1 MGSRILIS
9 AGEASGDLLAA
20 ELLAELRQMRP
31 DVSAV
36 GVGGDALRDE
46 GMEVLAHAGDLA
58 VVGLTEV
65 VGKIPVILG
74 ALRRIKRCLRR
85 GDVDLVVLV
94 DFPDFNLRVAS
105 VAGALGIPVVYYV
118 SPQVWAWRRGRLR
131 TIARRADHML
141 TLLPFEPALYEAEG
155 LAVTHVGHP
164 LVDRV
169 DAVAADRSADVVA
182 LLPGSRP
189 SEVRALW
196 PAFLD
201 TASEVARQV
210 ESVRFVVARAPTVS
224 RDLLNVPE
232 NLPVDVVDEPA
243 AAVLKQARCALVAS
257 GTATLEAALCGT
269 PHAVAYRVSGTTW
282 VLGRMLV
289 RGVRHAALS
298 NLVAGADEGREAV
311 APEFLQH
318 LDPEVM
324 ARPLVRWLADE
335 GAWEETHTQLA
346 EVRRRAGEPGA
357 AARAAAAVDGIV
369 ARPPAKTPAVST
381 GQLLQVA
388 TLAVALLAIRVVL
401 GALADLH
408 PDEAY
413 FWRWSQDLA
422 WGYFDQPPMVAWL
435 IAVSRAGLGD
445 LLGDGTLAVRLPAA
459 LCSVGAMVLVYFT
472 AREHVTHG
480 RALAAA
486 GLLLATPLV
495 FVGGIVT
502 TPDAPL
508 SLAWAAFLYAA
519 TRAAAPRDGR
529 RPPAD
534 RWLAPWVVLGAAAA
548 LGLLS
553 KLTMLL
559 APLGLALWWLLRS
572 RRWLVGP
579 AVGLAVG
586 LAALAPWLAWN
597 LRHGFAPFVWE
608 MSHGLNPQGGNPAL
622 RFAEFLGGQAGL
634 VGPVLVVA
642 AAVFWVRTLVRRDHP
657 AAWLWTA
664 LSLPVLAA
672 FGLASLS
679 APSAANWPAMAYPAV
694 ACGLVLTASWRTLIA
709 CLTTGGM
716 LAAIATVHVIHP
728 LPWVPARMDPLAD
741 TAGYGELADA
751 VEYQVSLIQQEG
763 IPSDDSL
770 VLFSRYQDAA
780 AVSFHYIHPH
790 LIGDQPGR
798 GRPNQWDLWPPP
810 DRQVDL
816 FVSLGPCADAP
827 CDPVHTHEV
836 VYRGEVVRRYV
847 FYRCLPPVD
856 EAPWNRPGTHIRES
870 SRVSRVGARSCLPSG
885 GSPLGW

>member
-1 MGSRILIS
+1 MSARILIS

-20 ELLAELRQMRP
+20 ELLAELRALRP
-31 DVSAV
+31 DVTAV
-36 GVGGDALRDE
+36 GIGGDALRE
-46 GMEVLAHAGDLA
+46 QGMEVLVPAAELA

-65 VGKIPVILG
+65 LGKLPVVLG
-74 ALRRIKRCLRR
+74 ALGAVKRRLRS

-105 VAGALGIPVVYYV
+105 MAGALGIPVVYYV

-155 LAVTHVGHP
+155 LPVTHVGHP

-169 DAVAADRSADVVA
+169 DAVDARRADDVVA

-196 PAFLD
+196 PAFVE
-201 TASEVARQV
+201 TARQV
-210 ESVRFVVARAPTVS
+210 AQQSAGVRFCVARAPTVP
-224 RDLLNVPE
+224 RDMLEVPDD
-232 NLPVDVVDEPA
+232 LTIDVVDEPA
-243 AAVLKQARCALVAS
+243 AAVLKGARCALVAS

-282 VLGRMLV
+282 VLGRLLV
-289 RGVRHAALS
+289 RGVGHAALS
-298 NLVAGADEGREAV
+298 NLVAGADEGRGAV

-318 LDPEVM
+318 LEPAQM
-324 ARPLVRWLADE
+324 ARPLVRWLTDAA
-335 GAWEETHTQLA
+335 AWSETHEQLVD
-346 EVRRRAGEPGA
+346 VRRRTGEPGA
-357 AARAAAAVDGIV
+357 AARAAAAVHGV
-369 ARPPAKTPAVST
+369 LERPPAKTPAVST
-381 GQLLQVA
+381 GQALQVA
-388 TLAVALLAIRVVL
+388 ALAVVLLVIRLVL
-401 GALADLH
+401 SAFADLH

-413 FWRWSQDLA
+413 FWRWSGELA

-435 IAVSRAGLGD
+435 IAASRALLGD
-445 LLGDGTLAVRLPAA
+445 LFGGGAFAVRLPASV
-459 LCSVGAMVLVYFT
+459 CSVGAMALVYAT
-472 AREHVTHG
+472 AREHTTHG

-486 GLLLATPLV
+486 GLVLATPLV
-495 FVGGIVT
+495 FVGGVVT

-529 RPPAD
+529 NPPAD
-534 RWLAPWVVLGAAAA
+534 RWRLPWVVLGVIAA

-572 RRWLVGP
+572 RRWLAGP
-579 AVGLAVG
+579 AVATAVA
-586 LAALAPWLAWN
+586 LVLLAPWLAWN
-597 LRHGFAPFVWE
+597 LDHGFAPFVWE
-608 MSHGLNPQGGNPAL
+608 MSHGLSPQGGNPAIRL
-622 RFAEFLGGQAGL
+622 AEFLGGQAGL
-634 VGPVLVVA
+634 VGPVLIVA
-642 AAVFWVRTLVRRDHP
+642 AAVFWARALWRRDNP
-657 AAWLWTA
+657 VAMLWTA

-694 ACGLVLTASWRTLIA
+694 ACGLALTASWRTLAA
-709 CLTTGGM
+709 CLVTGGL
-716 LAAIATVHVIHP
+716 LAAVATAHVIHP
-728 LPWVPARMDPLAD
+728 LPWVPPRLDPLAD
-741 TAGYGELADA
+741 TAGYGELAHA
-751 VEYQVSLIQQEG
+751 TEVQVFLIQQEG
-763 IPSDDSL
+763 VPSDDSL

-790 LIGDQPGR
+790 LVGDQPGR

-810 DRQVDL
+810 DRKVDL

-827 CDPVHTHEV
+827 CAPVHTHEV
-836 VYRGEVVRRYV
+836 EYRGEVVRRYV
-847 FYRCLPPVD
+847 FYRCLPPID
-856 EAPWNRPGTHIRES
+856 ETPWRRPDTQ
-870 SRVSRVGARSCLPSG
+870 L
-885 GSPLGW
+885 